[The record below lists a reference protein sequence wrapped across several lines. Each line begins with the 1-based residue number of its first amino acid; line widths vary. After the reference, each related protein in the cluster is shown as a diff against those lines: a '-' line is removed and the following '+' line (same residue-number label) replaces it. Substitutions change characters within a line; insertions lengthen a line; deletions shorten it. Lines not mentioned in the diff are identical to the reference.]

1 MNDLSGS
8 IDLQST
14 LVRAELLFRRFR
26 RTIEAVDRKGNF
38 PAPNVRQRKTDAK
51 AAGATG
57 DNARSSA
64 IDNASKISA
73 QADPARKDGVDGR
86 ATVSPELRHLLS
98 TQVDVLDKTEVVANG
113 GGIN

>member
-1 MNDLSGS
+1 M
-8 IDLQST
+8 
-14 LVRAELLFRRFR
+14 RAELLFRRFR

-38 PAPNVRQRKTDAK
+38 PAPTVRQRKTDAK
-51 AAGATG
+51 ATATTA

-64 IDNASKISA
+64 TDTAGKTSGRT
-73 QADPARKDGVDGR
+73 DPARKDGTPAA

-98 TQVDVLDKTEVVANG
+98 KQVDALAKTAVVANG